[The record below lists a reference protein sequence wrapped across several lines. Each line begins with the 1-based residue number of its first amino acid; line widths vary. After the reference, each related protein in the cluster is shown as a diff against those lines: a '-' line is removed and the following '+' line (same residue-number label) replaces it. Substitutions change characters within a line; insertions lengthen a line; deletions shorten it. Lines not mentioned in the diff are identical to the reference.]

1 MPGKKKSKG
10 KKGGKS
16 TKSSGGATKGGYAD
30 PFAPSDEIPP
40 PPKPGES
47 VSRAFFG
54 TFALMP
60 RGWISRFKKIPRP

>member
-10 KKGGKS
+10 KKGEKS
-16 TKSSGGATKGGYAD
+16 TKTGGGATKGGHAD

-47 VSRAFFG
+47 VSKY
-54 TFALMP
+54 P
-60 RGWISRFKKIPRP
+60 ISLNRRQH

>member
-47 VSRAFFG
+47 VSRAKVYIITLG
-54 TFALMP
+54 RSTKM
-60 RGWISRFKKIPRP
+60 SN